1 MSNHINNEMSE
12 NEQMY
17 LVTIAKLQEQGYESP
32 VALSELA
39 NTLSVLPVSVNQMIH
54 KMDESGLVKYY
65 PYKGVEFTLSG
76 QQIVMRILRYRRLWE
91 IFLVQHLGMSLV
103 EADAL
108 ACRMEHITTD
118 EVANRLAVFLGN
130 PSVCLHG
137 HPIPQVDEEEI
148 TAVNLPL
155 NQLTLGQQGHIIAI
169 NANEVTRAFLS
180 DEGITLGAQVVPL
193 AIGNSNAML
202 IEANQGQ
209 VYLSENITCMISVQ
223 LEIMIGA

>member
-1 MSNHINNEMSE
+1 MSDHIKNEMSE

-17 LVTIAKLQEQGYESP
+17 LVMIAKLQEQGHESP

-65 PYKGVEFTLSG
+65 PYKGVEFTSSG
-76 QQIVMRILRYRRLWE
+76 RQIVMLILRYRRLWE
-91 IFLVQHLGMSLV
+91 IFLVQHLGISLV

-108 ACRMEHITTD
+108 ACRMEHITSD
-118 EVANRLAVFLGN
+118 DVANRLAVFLGN

-148 TAVNLPL
+148 TSVNLPL

-180 DEGITLGAQVVPL
+180 DEGITLGTQIVPL
-193 AIGNSNAML
+193 AIGNGNAML

-223 LEIMIGA
+223 LESMIGA